1 MVAVGFC
8 AIVSLLCS
16 PLVALAFPASKKS
29 KSIIRIEKTPKGFGK
44 RQLNFEDLLETFPN
58 RKPES
63 VEDQPCPCGLD
74 GKNYGDCCFPFHSK
88 SLYPQS
94 PRSVLKSRYSAFVY
108 RLIGYIIDTTHP
120 SSRDYRDDKIAWA
133 QDLNKNGMFDSFQF
147 VGLEI
152 LQNNDL
158 SKKENI
164 FEEDYIEFQ
173 VTIQAKIQRQQS
185 KNPTML
191 QTIDGQ
197 NTTIR
202 EKSKFLKDSETG
214 IWSYASGEIR
224 SNVIGIENVV
234 LNKS

>member
-1 MVAVGFC
+1 MVPISFC

-16 PLVALAFPASKKS
+16 RLVVLAFPASKKS
-29 KSIIRIEKTPKGFGK
+29 KSIIRNEKTPKGFGK

-108 RLIGYIIDTTHP
+108 RLIGYIIETTHP

-147 VGLEI
+147 VRLEI
-152 LQNNDL
+152 LQDSDL
-158 SKKENI
+158 SITENI
-164 FEEDYIEFQ
+164 FEDYIEFQ
-173 VTIQAKIQRQQS
+173 VTIQAKILRQQS
-185 KNPTML
+185 QKPTML

-197 NTTIR
+197 YTTIK
-202 EKSKFLKDSETG
+202 EKSKFLKDSGTG
-214 IWSYASGEIR
+214 IWAYASGEIR

-234 LNKS
+234 LNKP